1 MCNDT
6 GSSTT
11 IIHCVK
17 DSHISPQWTFHPSSS
32 EAPGSDHQ
40 QLYSSTSGKY
50 GKLSQIFRELIFRFI
65 NWRRRFFSSLNSTA
79 FVRAQSGEIYANG
92 CHRGTC
98 GVDAFFCIILAHC
111 MVCHLHVTQP
121 NCRTSRYVCSRCFQS
136 VTKKLLINV

>member
-17 DSHISPQWTFHPSSS
+17 DSHISPEWTYSRSIRPPSN
-32 EAPGSDHQ
+32 HQ
-40 QLYSSTSGKY
+40 DRITSSTSGKY

-98 GVDAFFCIILAHC
+98 GVDAFFVLFWHIVWSAIS
-111 MVCHLHVTQP
+111 MSPSPTG
-121 NCRTSRYVCSRCFQS
+121 RTANPVAMSALYAFN
-136 VTKKLLINV
+136 L